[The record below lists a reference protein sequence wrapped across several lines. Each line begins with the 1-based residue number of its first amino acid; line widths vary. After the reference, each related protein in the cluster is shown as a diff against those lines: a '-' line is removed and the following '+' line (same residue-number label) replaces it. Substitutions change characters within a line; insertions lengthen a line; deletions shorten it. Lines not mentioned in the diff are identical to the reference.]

1 MSTPLYV
8 KSQTPFRL
16 RLKSA
21 VFTQEAFVQEVMGA
35 LEGMVLSHRVNAKCA
50 SLILHIDQTRSNA
63 EQILRTLE
71 GMDSLLFLS
80 ATHNPD
86 ALNRCSSSCAV
97 CATRHHAPVA
107 FKRRLVEFGLLSVC
121 AVGWFVAE
129 HVFGVL
135 IVASPFSLVAVVSI
149 FAALPLLKEAYEDIK
164 ARRFSL
170 QSFMSVTLLAAIF
183 GGEAMAAFE
192 IIYILRGGMLLE
204 EWTAE
209 RSKREI
215 HKLVELDVKNAYVL
229 VDGLELEVALNEV
242 REGDTVVVR
251 SGEKIP
257 VDGVVVFGVAEV
269 DEALING
276 RSEPAVREEGDA
288 VFANTLVEKGRIG
301 IRVNAMGQN
310 TYISR
315 ILAKV
320 EASLAQKS
328 PSEVAADK
336 LASRLLRLG
345 TVLTAGTFLLTG
357 SALRAFSVMIVMSCP
372 CATVLAASTAIS
384 AGIARGARENILIKG
399 GQYLEKV
406 SQSKVFCFDKT
417 GTLTTGKPV
426 VSAVHLAKGVDEAT
440 LFAYA
445 GLAEYRNT
453 HPIAKAIVA
462 YAKSIDVAP
471 ESYWHCDVFPGL
483 GVKASHD
490 ASRVYV
496 GNEKFFAQHK
506 LSLRTL
512 KSHAKAHLEAGETV
526 VYVASDKEVLGFV
539 AFTHEVREG
548 TKEMLEGLR
557 ARGVEHLILL
567 TGDAPSVAETF
578 AKTYGFDG
586 VYADLMP
593 QNKADIIQTLKD
605 KYGNVVMVGDGVND
619 TLAMS
624 KADVA
629 IAFAC
634 GGSEVA
640 IEVANIAITDSN
652 PADIVKLYDLSHKS
666 LNVVNQNYWIG
677 TGTNLAGV
685 GLAAAGLLSPVA
697 AGAIHLGHTV
707 GIMANSSKIALR

>member
-1 MSTPLYV
+1 MSAPLYV
-8 KSQTPFRL
+8 KSQTPSRL

-21 VFTQEAFVQEVMGA
+21 VFAHESSAQALVRT
-35 LEGMVLSHRVNAKCA
+35 LEGMVLSYRVNTKCA
-50 SLILHIDQTRSNA
+50 SLVLYVDNARSSV
-63 EQILRTLE
+63 EEILRTLAIAP
-71 GMDSLLFLS
+71 LS
-80 ATHNPD
+80 RPSGEKM
-86 ALNRCSSSCAV
+86 CSSSCAA
-97 CATRHHAPVA
+97 CAIHSPVN
-107 FKRRLVEFGLLSVC
+107 FKKKLVEFGLLSVC
-121 AVGWFVAE
+121 AVSWFVAE
-129 HVFGVL
+129 HVLG
-135 IVASPFSLVAVVSI
+135 IVVVATPFSLVAAISL

-209 RSKREI
+209 RSRREI

-229 VDGLELEVALNEV
+229 VDGLELEVALSDV

-257 VDGVVVFGVAEV
+257 VDGVVVFGMAEV

-276 RSEPAVREEGDA
+276 RSEPAVREEGDG

-301 IRVNAMGQN
+301 IRVSAMGGN
-310 TYISR
+310 TYIAR
-315 ILAKV
+315 VLAKV

-328 PSEVAADK
+328 PSEIAADK

-357 SALRAFSVMIVMSCP
+357 SVLRAFSVMIVMSCP

-399 GQYLEKV
+399 GQYLENV
-406 SQSKVFCFDKT
+406 SQSTVFCFDKT

-426 VSAVHLAKGVDEAT
+426 VSAIYLAKGVDEAT
-440 LFAYA
+440 LFEHAA
-445 GLAEYRNT
+445 LAEYRNT

-462 YAKSIDVAP
+462 YAKSIGVAP
-471 ESYWHCDVFPGL
+471 EASWHCDVFPGL
-483 GVKASHD
+483 GVKASCD
-490 ASRVYV
+490 TARVFV
-496 GNEKFFAQHK
+496 GNEKFFLQQK
-506 LSLRTL
+506 LSVDSL
-512 KSHAKAHLEAGETV
+512 KALAQGHLEAGETV
-526 VYVASDKEVLGFV
+526 VYVASDKEVLGCI
-539 AFTHEVREG
+539 AFAHEVRQG
-548 TKEMLEGLR
+548 TGEMLKALR
-557 ARGVEHLILL
+557 ARGVKHLVLL
-567 TGDAPSVAETF
+567 TGDAPSVAEAF
-578 AKTYGFDG
+578 ATTYGFDG

-593 QNKADIIQTLKD
+593 EEKAQIVQSLK
-605 KYGNVVMVGDGVND
+605 KEYGKVVMVGDGVND

-624 KADVA
+624 QADVA

-634 GGSEVA
+634 GGSEAA

-652 PADIVKLYDLSHKS
+652 PADIVKLYDLSYKS
-666 LNVVNQNYWIG
+666 LRVVNQNYWIG

-685 GLAAAGLLSPVA
+685 GLAAVGLLSPVA